1 MVSLLLGTGAVLGWF
16 YSDHNILL
24 TDIVCMCMVV
34 GLIKILKFTS
44 LKMAGLAFLVL
55 IVV

>member
-1 MVSLLLGTGAVLGWF
+1 MVSLLLGTGTVLGWF